1 MIAVTYGL
9 IKAEASLVTILFI
22 HGDQRGFCP
31 EVLLSYCLTVLLS
44 YCLTVLLSYC
54 LVDLLSCCLV
64 VLLPYFSAYSPFKV
78 HPA

>member
-22 HGDQRGFCP
+22 HGGQRGFCP
-31 EVLLSYCLTVLLS
+31 E
-44 YCLTVLLSYC
+44 VLLSYC